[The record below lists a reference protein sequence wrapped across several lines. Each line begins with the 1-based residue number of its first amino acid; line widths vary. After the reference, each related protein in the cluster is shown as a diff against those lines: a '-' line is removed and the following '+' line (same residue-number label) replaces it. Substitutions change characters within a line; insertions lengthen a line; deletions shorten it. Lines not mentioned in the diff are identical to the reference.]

1 LAKHRK
7 NLKAFVTGG
16 TGFVGSHL
24 VEELLNR
31 DYKVRCLVR
40 SDLKWLD
47 GLPIETVRGDLF
59 DAEALREGVRGV
71 DIVHHVAGLTRAETQ
86 EALDRAN
93 VEGTLSVLDAVRAA
107 APAVE
112 SVVVTSSLAA
122 CGPSPVV
129 GDRPR
134 PLTEA
139 DPLRP
144 ITRYG
149 RSKERMEA
157 AMQEHYDDLPLT
169 IVRPPAVYGPREADI
184 FTIIKAADKQRVFPI
199 VGEGRAP
206 QLSLVHVRDLVRG
219 LADLGESDATAGE
232 TYFVS
237 SEAHYSWN
245 EIRETI
251 LGALGRGA
259 LRVNVPR
266 PLVGVVGMA
275 AEAVG
280 KAFGTYPP
288 LNREKAREAKAAWLC
303 SPAKAQRDVGY
314 RQTVSLDEGMRETVA
329 WYRAHGW
336 L

>member
-1 LAKHRK
+1 MTFMR
-7 NLKAFVTGG
+7 AFVTGG

-24 VEELLNR
+24 VEELLGR
-31 DYKVRCLVR
+31 GYEVRCLVR
-40 SDLKWLD
+40 SDPKWLS
-47 GLPIETVRGDLF
+47 GLPVETVRGDLF
-59 DAEALREGVRGV
+59 DADALREGVRGV
-71 DIVHHVAGLTRAETQ
+71 DIVHHVAGLTRAATLD
-86 EALDRAN
+86 ALDRAN
-93 VEGTLSVLDAVRAA
+93 VEGTVNVLDAVRES

-122 CGPSPVV
+122 CGPSPIV
-129 GDRPR
+129 GGQPH

-157 AMQEHYDDLPLT
+157 AVQEHYRDLPVT
-169 IVRPPAVYGPREADI
+169 IVRPPPVYGPREADI

-199 VGEGRAP
+199 VGEGRIP

-219 LADLGESDATAGE
+219 IADLGESDATAGE

-237 SEAHYSWN
+237 SEQHYSWN
-245 EIRETI
+245 EIRDAI
-251 LGALGRGA
+251 LAALGRGA
-259 LRVNVPR
+259 LKVNVPR
-266 PLVGVVGMA
+266 PLVGAVGTV

-280 KAFGTYPP
+280 KAFGAYPP

-314 RQTVSLDEGMRETVA
+314 RQTVALDEGMRETVA

>member
-1 LAKHRK
+1 MR
-7 NLKAFVTGG
+7 AFVTGG

-24 VEELLNR
+24 VEELLGR
-31 DYKVRCLVR
+31 GYAVRCLVR
-40 SDLKWLD
+40 SALKWLD
-47 GLPIETVRGDLF
+47 GLPVETVRGDLF
-59 DAEALREGVRGV
+59 DADALREGVRGV
-71 DIVHHVAGLTRAETQ
+71 DVVHHVAGLTRAETQ

-93 VEGTLSVLDAVRAA
+93 VEGTLNVLDAVRDA
-107 APAVE
+107 APEVGA
-112 SVVVTSSLAA
+112 VVVTSSLAA

-129 GDRPR
+129 DGRPR

-149 RSKERMEA
+149 RSKEKMEA
-157 AMQEHYDDLPLT
+157 AVQERYRDLPVT
-169 IVRPPAVYGPREADI
+169 IARPPAVYGPREADI
-184 FTIIKAADKQRVFPI
+184 FTIIKAAAQRRVFPI

-206 QLSLVHVRDLVRG
+206 QLSLVHVRDLARG
-219 LADLGESDATAGE
+219 LADLAEADATAGE
-232 TYFVS
+232 TYFLS

-245 EIRETI
+245 EIRDAI

-259 LRVNVPR
+259 LKVNVPR
-266 PLVGVVGMA
+266 SLVGVVGAA

-280 KAFGTYPP
+280 KLAGTYPP
-288 LNREKAREAKAAWLC
+288 LNREKAREAKAPWLC
-303 SPAKAQRDVGY
+303 SPAKARRDVGY
-314 RQTVSLDEGMRETVA
+314 RQTVTLEEGMRETVA